1 MQNFNLHTHSVYS
14 DGKSQPC
21 EIVEEAV
28 RQGFTTLG
36 FSEHSPLPFD
46 NNFSV
51 KSADMPRYVS
61 EIAQLKEEF
70 KDKIDI
76 YCALEADYLTGF
88 SEPFAV
94 TQEKYHLN
102 YLIGGVHLVINPA
115 LRPFEGPQGPQ
126 AQGPARAKVVEP
138 VEIED
143 STKLNPTI
151 SADEIWFIDG
161 PKWEVY
167 DEGLQKF
174 FDGDIRR
181 AVRRFFEQT
190 NEMIE
195 NERFDII
202 AHFDKI
208 KMHNR
213 DRYFH
218 EDEPWYRKLALETLD
233 LIREKGLVM
242 EINTRGIYKKRYN
255 GFYPSPWLM
264 KEASKMGV
272 PAIISADAHHF
283 SEISLE
289 FVAAEEVL
297 KKAGY
302 RSVVNFK
309 DGQWVEKVLS

>member
-1 MQNFNLHTHSVYS
+1 MRPQFVSIMQNFNLHTHSIYS
-14 DGKSQPC
+14 DGKSQPR
-21 EIVEEAV
+21 EIVEEAI
-28 RQGFTTLG
+28 RQGLTTIG

-46 NNFSV
+46 NTFSV
-51 KSADMPRYVS
+51 KSADMPRYVA
-61 EIAQLKEEF
+61 EIAQLKAEF

-76 YCALEADYLTGF
+76 YCALEADYLTGV
-88 SEPFAV
+88 SEPFSV
-94 TQEKYHLN
+94 TKEKYHLD
-102 YLIGGVHLVINPA
+102 YLIGGVHLVIDPA
-115 LRPFEGPQGPQ
+115 LRQ
-126 AQGPARAKVVEP
+126 AQGPAKSKVIEP
-138 VEIED
+138 VEM
-143 STKLNPTI
+143 PAI

-174 FDGDIRR
+174 FNGDIRR
-181 AVRRFFEQT
+181 AVRRFLNEQ
-190 NEMIE
+190 
-195 NERFDII
+195 FDII

-233 LIREKGLVM
+233 LIRQKGLVM

-264 KEASKMGV
+264 EEAYKMGV

-283 SEISLE
+283 SEITLE
-289 FVAAEEVL
+289 FAAAEEAL
-297 KKAGY
+297 KMAGY
-302 RSVVNFK
+302 RSIVNFK
-309 DGQWVEKVLS
+309 NGQWIDVSLA

>member
-14 DGKSQPC
+14 DGKSRPR
-21 EIVEEAV
+21 EIVEEAIH
-28 RQGFTTLG
+28 QGLTTFG

-51 KSADMPRYVS
+51 KSEDMPQYVA
-61 EIAQLKEEF
+61 EITQLKEEF
-70 KDKIDI
+70 KDQIDI
-76 YCALEADYLTGF
+76 YCALEADYLTGV

-94 TQEKYHLN
+94 TKEKYYLD

-115 LRPFEGPQGPQ
+115 LRPFDELR
-126 AQGPARAKVVEP
+126 AQGPLAEQ
-138 VEIED
+138 
-143 STKLNPTI
+143 
-151 SADEIWFIDG
+151 IWFIDG

-174 FDGDIRR
+174 FNGDIRR
-181 AVRRFFEQT
+181 AVRRFFDQS

-195 NERFDII
+195 NEQFDII

-264 KEASKMGV
+264 EEACKMGV
-272 PAIISADAHHF
+272 PAIISPDAHHF
-283 SEISLE
+283 REITLE
-289 FVAAEEVL
+289 FEAAEEAL

-309 DGQWVEKVLS
+309 DGQFIEVGL

>member
-1 MQNFNLHTHSVYS
+1 MREDTKNDYLCAIIRYRIKNLMQNFNLHTHSVYS
-14 DGKSQPC
+14 DGKSQPR

-28 RQGFTTLG
+28 RQGLKTLG

-46 NNFSV
+46 NTFSV
-51 KSADMPRYVS
+51 KSADMPRYVA
-61 EIAQLKEEF
+61 EIAQLKAEF

-76 YCALEADYLTGF
+76 YCGLEADYITGV

-94 TQEKYHLN
+94 TKEKYHLD
-102 YLIGGVHLVINPA
+102 YLIGGVHLVGQSANP
-115 LRPFEGPQGPQ
+115 
-126 AQGPARAKVVEP
+126 
-138 VEIED
+138 D
-143 STKLNPTI
+143 
-151 SADEIWFIDG
+151 DIWFIDG

-167 DEGLQKF
+167 DEGLQRF

-181 AVRRFFEQT
+181 AVRRFYEQT

-195 NERFDII
+195 REPFDII

-213 DRYFH
+213 ERYFH
-218 EDEPWYRKLALETLD
+218 EDEPWYRQLALETLA
-233 LIREKGLVM
+233 LIREKGLIM

-264 KEASKMGV
+264 EEACKMGV

-283 SEISLE
+283 SELTLE
-289 FVAAEEVL
+289 FAAAEEAL
-297 KKAGY
+297 KQAGY
-302 RSVVNFK
+302 HSVVNFK
-309 DGQWVEKVLS
+309 DGHFIEIGL

>member
-14 DGKSQPC
+14 DGKSQPR

-51 KSADMPRYVS
+51 KSADMPCYVA
-61 EIAQLKEEF
+61 EIAQLKEEY
-70 KDKIDI
+70 KDRIDI
-76 YCALEADYLTGF
+76 YCALEADYLTGV

-94 TQEKYHLN
+94 TKEKYHLD
-102 YLIGGVHLVINPA
+102 YLIGGVHLVVNPA
-115 LRPFEGPQGPQ
+115 FRRAQRPEVP
-126 AQGPARAKVVEP
+126 EP
-138 VEIED
+138 VEG
-143 STKLNPTI
+143 PTLTI
-151 SADEIWFIDG
+151 NTDEIWFIDG

-167 DEGLQKF
+167 DEGLQKLF
-174 FDGDIRR
+174 GGDIRQ
-181 AVRRFFEQT
+181 AVRRFYEQS

-195 NERFDII
+195 NEPFNII

-218 EDEPWYRKLALETLD
+218 EDEAWYRKLALETLD

-264 KEASKMGV
+264 EEACKMGV

-289 FVAAEEVL
+289 FAAAEEAL
-297 KKAGY
+297 KRAGY
-302 RSVVNFK
+302 RSVVNYK
-309 DGQWVEKVLS
+309 EGQWIEVAI

>member
-1 MQNFNLHTHSVYS
+1 MQNFNLHTHSIYS
-14 DGKSQPC
+14 DGKSQPR

-28 RQGFTTLG
+28 RQGLTTLG

-46 NNFSV
+46 NDFSV
-51 KSADMPRYVS
+51 KEADMPCYVA

-70 KDKIDI
+70 KAEIDI
-76 YCALEADYLTGF
+76 YCGLEADYLTGV
-88 SEPFAV
+88 SESFAV
-94 TQEKYHLN
+94 TKEKYRLD
-102 YLIGGVHLVINPA
+102 YLIGGVHLVGQSANP
-115 LRPFEGPQGPQ
+115 
-126 AQGPARAKVVEP
+126 
-138 VEIED
+138 
-143 STKLNPTI
+143 
-151 SADEIWFIDG
+151 DEIWFIDG

-181 AVRRFFEQT
+181 AVRRFYEQS

-195 NERFDII
+195 NEPFEII

-233 LIREKGLVM
+233 LIREKGLIM

-264 KEASKMGV
+264 EEACKMHI

-283 SEISLE
+283 SEITLE
-289 FVAAEEVL
+289 FEAAENAL

-309 DGQWVEKVLS
+309 DGRWVEVSVV

>member
-1 MQNFNLHTHSVYS
+1 MQNFNLHTHSVFS
-14 DGKSQPC
+14 DGKSKPR

-28 RQGFTTLG
+28 RQGLTTLG

-51 KSADMPRYVS
+51 KSADMPRYVA

-70 KDKIDI
+70 KDRIDL
-76 YCALEADYLTGF
+76 YCGLEADYITGV

-94 TQEKYHLN
+94 TKEKYHLD
-102 YLIGGVHLVINPA
+102 YLIGGVHLVVNKPTAPTPRSVIA
-115 LRPFEGPQGPQ
+115 GTDPQSPTL
-126 AQGPARAKVVEP
+126 QGSVE
-138 VEIED
+138 
-143 STKLNPTI
+143 TPTI
-151 SADEIWFIDG
+151 STDEIWFIDG

-167 DEGLQKF
+167 DEGLQRF

-181 AVRRFFEQT
+181 AVRRFYEQT

-195 NERFDII
+195 REQFDII

-213 DRYFH
+213 ERYFH
-218 EDEPWYRKLALETLD
+218 EDEPWYRQLALETLA
-233 LIREKGLVM
+233 LIREKGLIM

-264 KEASKMGV
+264 EEACKMGV

-283 SEISLE
+283 SEITLE
-289 FVAAEEVL
+289 FDAAEEAL
-297 KKAGY
+297 KRAGY

-309 DGQWVEKVLS
+309 DGRWVEKAL

>member
-14 DGKSQPC
+14 DGKSQPR

-28 RQGFTTLG
+28 RQGLTTLG

-51 KSADMPRYVS
+51 KSADMPSYVA
-61 EIAQLKEEF
+61 EIARLKEEF
-70 KDKIDI
+70 KDKIDL
-76 YCALEADYLTGF
+76 YCALEADYLTGV

-94 TQEKYHLN
+94 TKERYHLD
-102 YLIGGVHLVINPA
+102 YLIGGVHLVIEPA
-115 LRPFEGPQGPQ
+115 LRQ
-126 AQGPARAKVVEP
+126 AQGPKVVEP
-138 VEIED
+138 VE
-143 STKLNPTI
+143 TPTI

-174 FDGDIRR
+174 FDNDIRR
-181 AVRRFFEQT
+181 AVRRFFEQS

-195 NERFDII
+195 NEQFDII

-218 EDEPWYRKLALETLD
+218 EDELWYRKLALETLD

-242 EINTRGIYKKRYN
+242 EVNTRGIYKKRYN

-264 KEASKMGV
+264 EEACKMGI
-272 PAIISADAHHF
+272 PTIISADAHHF
-283 SEISLE
+283 SEITLE
-289 FVAAEEVL
+289 FTAAEEAL

-309 DGQWVEKVLS
+309 DGCWIEVAL

>member
-1 MQNFNLHTHSVYS
+1 MQNFNLHTHSIYS
-14 DGKSQPC
+14 DGKSQPK

-28 RQGFTTLG
+28 RQGFTSLG

-51 KSADMPRYVS
+51 KEADMPRYVS
-61 EIAQLKEEF
+61 EIALLKEEF
-70 KDKIDI
+70 KGKIAL
-76 YCALEADYLTGF
+76 YCALEADYITNT
-88 SEPFAV
+88 SEPFSI
-94 TQEKYHLN
+94 TKEKYHLD
-102 YLIGGVHLVINPA
+102 YLIGGVHLVGQSANP
-115 LRPFEGPQGPQ
+115 
-126 AQGPARAKVVEP
+126 
-138 VEIED
+138 
-143 STKLNPTI
+143 
-151 SADEIWFIDG
+151 DEIWFIDG

-181 AVRRFFEQT
+181 AVRRFFEQS

-195 NERFDII
+195 NEQFDII

-218 EDEPWYRKLALETLD
+218 EDETWYHKLALETLD

-242 EINTRGIYKKRYN
+242 EVNTRGIYKKRYN

-264 KEASKMGV
+264 EEACKMGI

-289 FVAAEEVL
+289 FDSAEEAL

-309 DGQWVEKVLS
+309 DGKWIEVAIS

>member
-1 MQNFNLHTHSVYS
+1 MREDTKNDYLCAIIRYRIKKLMQNFNLHTHSVYS
-14 DGKSQPC
+14 DGKSQPR

-28 RQGFTTLG
+28 RQGLTTLG

-51 KSADMPRYVS
+51 KSADMPRYVA
-61 EIAQLKEEF
+61 EIAQLKAEF

-76 YCALEADYLTGF
+76 YCGLEADYITGV

-94 TQEKYHLN
+94 TKEKYHLD
-102 YLIGGVHLVINPA
+102 YLIGGVHLVGQSANP
-115 LRPFEGPQGPQ
+115 
-126 AQGPARAKVVEP
+126 
-138 VEIED
+138 
-143 STKLNPTI
+143 
-151 SADEIWFIDG
+151 DEIWFIDG
-161 PKWEVY
+161 PKWEIY
-167 DEGLQKF
+167 DEGLQRF
-174 FDGDIRR
+174 FDGDIHR
-181 AVRRFFEQT
+181 AVRRFYEQT

-195 NERFDII
+195 REPFDII

-218 EDEPWYRKLALETLD
+218 EDEPWYRAMAFETLD
-233 LIREKGLVM
+233 LIRQKGLVM
-242 EINTRGIYKKRYN
+242 EVNVRGLYKKRYN

-264 KEASKMGV
+264 EEACKMGV

-283 SEISLE
+283 SELTLE
-289 FVAAEEVL
+289 FAAAEEAL
-297 KKAGY
+297 KQTGY

-309 DGQWVEKVLS
+309 DGQWIEVAI

>member
-1 MQNFNLHTHSVYS
+1 MQNFNLHTHSIYS
-14 DGKSQPC
+14 DGKSQPR
-21 EIVEEAV
+21 EIVEEAI
-28 RQGFTTLG
+28 RQGLTTLG

-46 NNFSV
+46 NTFSV
-51 KSADMPRYVS
+51 KTADMPRYVA

-76 YCALEADYLTGF
+76 YCGLEADYLTGV

-94 TQEKYHLN
+94 TKEKYHLD

-115 LRPFEGPQGPQ
+115 LRQ
-126 AQGPARAKVVEP
+126 AQGPAKTKVVEP
-138 VEIED
+138 VETL
-143 STKLNPTI
+143 SI

-174 FDGDIRR
+174 FEGDIRH
-181 AVRRFFEQT
+181 AVRRFFDQS

-195 NERFDII
+195 NEQFDII

-213 DRYFH
+213 DRYFQ

-233 LIREKGLVM
+233 LIREKGLIM

-264 KEASKMGV
+264 EEAC
-272 PAIISADAHHF
+272 
-283 SEISLE
+283 
-289 FVAAEEVL
+289 
-297 KKAGY
+297 
-302 RSVVNFK
+302 RSRYH
-309 DGQWVEKVLS
+309 LR

>member
-1 MQNFNLHTHSVYS
+1 MQNFNLHTHSIYS
-14 DGKSQPC
+14 DGKSQPR

-28 RQGFTTLG
+28 RQGLTTLG

-51 KSADMPRYVS
+51 KSADMPKYVA
-61 EIAQLKEEF
+61 EIAQLKAEF
-70 KDKIDI
+70 KGKIDI
-76 YCALEADYLTGF
+76 YCGLEADYLTGV

-94 TQEKYHLN
+94 TKEKYHLD
-102 YLIGGVHLVINPA
+102 YLIGGVHLVGQSANP
-115 LRPFEGPQGPQ
+115 
-126 AQGPARAKVVEP
+126 
-138 VEIED
+138 
-143 STKLNPTI
+143 
-151 SADEIWFIDG
+151 DEIWFIDG

-181 AVRRFFEQT
+181 AVRRFFDQS

-195 NERFDII
+195 NEPFDII

-233 LIREKGLVM
+233 LICKKGLVM
-242 EINTRGIYKKRYN
+242 EINTRGLYKKRYN

-264 KEASKMGV
+264 EEACKMHI

-289 FVAAEEVL
+289 FFAAEEAL

-309 DGQWVEKVLS
+309 DGSWVEVGFS

>member
-1 MQNFNLHTHSVYS
+1 MQNFNLHTHSIYS
-14 DGKSQPC
+14 DGKSQPR

-28 RQGFTTLG
+28 RQGLTTLG

-51 KSADMPRYVS
+51 KSADMPKYVA
-61 EIAQLKEEF
+61 EIAQLKAEF
-70 KDKIDI
+70 KGKIDI
-76 YCALEADYLTGF
+76 YCGLEADYLTGV

-94 TQEKYHLN
+94 TKEKYHLD
-102 YLIGGVHLVINPA
+102 YLIGGVHLVVNPA
-115 LRPFEGPQGPQ
+115 LRQ
-126 AQGPARAKVVEP
+126 AQGPEETKVVEP
-138 VEIED
+138 AETPTQTI
-143 STKLNPTI
+143 NP
-151 SADEIWFIDG
+151 DEIWFIDG

-181 AVRRFFEQT
+181 AVRQFFEQS

-195 NERFDII
+195 NESFDII

-233 LIREKGLVM
+233 LICKKGLVM

-264 KEASKMGV
+264 EEACKMHI
-272 PAIISADAHHF
+272 PALISADAHHF

-289 FVAAEEVL
+289 FFAAEEAL

-309 DGQWVEKVLS
+309 DGSWVEVGFS

>member
-1 MQNFNLHTHSVYS
+1 MQKFNLHTHSIYS
-14 DGKSQPC
+14 DGKSQPR
-21 EIVEEAV
+21 EIVEEAA
-28 RQGFTTLG
+28 RQGLTTLG

-46 NNFSV
+46 NDFSV
-51 KSADMPRYVS
+51 KSADMPRYVA

-70 KDKIDI
+70 KDKIDL
-76 YCALEADYLTGF
+76 YCALEADYLTGVSETF
-88 SEPFAV
+88 SM
-94 TQEKYHLN
+94 TKEKYHLD
-102 YLIGGVHLVINPA
+102 YLIGGVHLVVD
-115 LRPFEGPQGPQ
+115 
-126 AQGPARAKVVEP
+126 KVPEP
-138 VEIED
+138 VEG
-143 STKLNPTI
+143 PTL
-151 SADEIWFIDG
+151 AENIWFIDG

-174 FDGDIRR
+174 FNGDIRR
-181 AVRRFFEQT
+181 AVRRFFDQS

-195 NERFDII
+195 NEQFDII

-264 KEASKMGV
+264 EEACKKGV

-283 SEISLE
+283 SEITLE
-289 FVAAEEVL
+289 FEAAEEAL

-309 DGQWVEKVLS
+309 DERWVDVTI

>member
-1 MQNFNLHTHSVYS
+1 MQNFNLHTHSIYS
-14 DGKSQPC
+14 DGKSQPR

-28 RQGFTTLG
+28 RQGLTTLG

-51 KSADMPRYVS
+51 KEADMPRYVA

-70 KDKIDI
+70 KGKIDI
-76 YCALEADYLTGF
+76 YCGLEADYLTGV

-94 TQEKYHLN
+94 TKEKYHLD
-102 YLIGGVHLVINPA
+102 YLIGGVHLVINPVF
-115 LRPFEGPQGPQ
+115 RQ
-126 AQGPARAKVVEP
+126 AQRPKTPEP
-138 VEIED
+138 VEGPTPSI
-143 STKLNPTI
+143 NP
-151 SADEIWFIDG
+151 DEIWFIDG

-167 DEGLQKF
+167 DEGLQKL

-181 AVRRFFEQT
+181 AVHRFYEQS

-195 NERFDII
+195 NEPFDII

-218 EDEPWYRKLALETLD
+218 EDDPWYRKLALETLD

-264 KEASKMGV
+264 EEACKMGI
-272 PAIISADAHHF
+272 PALISADAHHF
-283 SEISLE
+283 SEITLE
-289 FVAAEEVL
+289 FEAAEEAL

-309 DGQWVEKVLS
+309 DGKWVEVAIRL

>member
-14 DGKSQPC
+14 DGKSQPR
-21 EIVEEAV
+21 EIVEEAI

-51 KSADMPRYVS
+51 KSGDMPNYVT
-61 EIAQLKEEF
+61 EIAQLKEEYE
-70 KDKIDI
+70 DKIDL
-76 YCALEADYLTGF
+76 YCALEADYLTGV

-94 TQEKYHLN
+94 TKEKYHLD
-102 YLIGGVHLVINPA
+102 YLIGGVHLVVNKPEDIAPNTLIA
-115 LRPFEGPQGPQ
+115 GADPQSPT
-126 AQGPARAKVVEP
+126 P
-138 VEIED
+138 I
-143 STKLNPTI
+143 ST
-151 SADEIWFIDG
+151 DEIWFIDG

-167 DEGLQKF
+167 DDGLQRLF
-174 FDGDIRR
+174 GGDIRR
-181 AVRRFFEQT
+181 AVRRFYEQT

-195 NERFDII
+195 NEPFDII

-218 EDEPWYRKLALETLD
+218 EDEAWYRKLALETLD

-242 EINTRGIYKKRYN
+242 EVNTRGIYKKRYY

-264 KEASKMGV
+264 KEACKMGV

-289 FVAAEEVL
+289 FEAAEEAL
-297 KKAGY
+297 KQAGY
-302 RSVVNFK
+302 RSVVSLKEGKWALCEF
-309 DGQWVEKVLS
+309 

>member
-1 MQNFNLHTHSVYS
+1 MQNFNLHTHSIYS
-14 DGKSQPC
+14 DGKSQPR

-28 RQGFTTLG
+28 RQSLTTLG

-51 KSADMPRYVS
+51 KEADMPRYVA
-61 EIAQLKEEF
+61 EISQLKTEF
-70 KDKIDI
+70 KAEIDI
-76 YCALEADYLTGF
+76 YCGLEADYLTGV
-88 SEPFAV
+88 SEPFAESK
-94 TQEKYHLN
+94 EKYHLD
-102 YLIGGVHLVINPA
+102 YLIGGVHLVIEPA
-115 LRPFEGPQGPQ
+115 LRQ
-126 AQGPARAKVVEP
+126 AQGPEKTKVVEP
-138 VEIED
+138 AETPTQTI
-143 STKLNPTI
+143 NP
-151 SADEIWFIDG
+151 DEIWFIDG

-181 AVRRFFEQT
+181 AVRRFFEQS

-195 NERFDII
+195 NEPFDII

-233 LIREKGLVM
+233 LIREKGLIM

-264 KEASKMGV
+264 EEACKMGV

-283 SEISLE
+283 SEITLE
-289 FVAAEEVL
+289 FAAAEEAL

-302 RSVVNFK
+302 RNVVNFK
-309 DGQWVEKVLS
+309 DGRWVEVAIS

>member
-1 MQNFNLHTHSVYS
+1 MQNYNLHTHSIYS
-14 DGKSQPC
+14 DGKSQPR
-21 EIVEEAV
+21 EIVEEAI

-51 KSADMPRYVS
+51 KSADMPRYVA

-76 YCALEADYLTGF
+76 YCALEADYLTGV

-94 TQEKYHLN
+94 TKEKYHLD
-102 YLIGGVHLVINPA
+102 YLIGGVHLVVNPT
-115 LRPFEGPQGPQ
+115 LRQ
-126 AQGPARAKVVEP
+126 AQGPKVVEL
-138 VEIED
+138 VEM
-143 STKLNPTI
+143 PTI
-151 SADEIWFIDG
+151 STDEIWFIDG

-167 DEGLQKF
+167 DDGLQKL

-181 AVRRFFEQT
+181 AVHRFFEQS

-195 NERFDII
+195 NEPFDII

-264 KEASKMGV
+264 EEACKMGV

-289 FVAAEEVL
+289 FVAAEEAL

-309 DGQWVEKVLS
+309 DGQWVEVSFS

>member
-1 MQNFNLHTHSVYS
+1 MQNFNLHTHSIYS
-14 DGKSQPC
+14 DGKSRPR
-21 EIVEEAV
+21 EIVEEAI
-28 RQGFTTLG
+28 RQGLTTLG
-36 FSEHSPLPFD
+36 FSEHGPLPFD
-46 NNFSV
+46 NTFSV
-51 KSADMPRYVS
+51 KSANMPSYVT

-70 KDKIDI
+70 KDRIDI
-76 YCALEADYLTGF
+76 YCALEADYLTGV
-88 SEPFAV
+88 SEPFAL
-94 TQEKYHLN
+94 TKEKYHLD
-102 YLIGGVHLVINPA
+102 YLIGGVHLVIKPA
-115 LRPFEGPQGPQ
+115 LRQ
-126 AQGPARAKVVEP
+126 AQGPAKTKDVEP
-138 VEIED
+138 VE
-143 STKLNPTI
+143 TPTI

-161 PKWEVY
+161 PKWEIY

-174 FDGDIRR
+174 FNGDIRH
-181 AVRRFFEQT
+181 AVRRFFEQS

-195 NERFDII
+195 NEQFDII

-218 EDEPWYRKLALETLD
+218 EDELWYRKLAMETLD

-264 KEASKMGV
+264 EEACKMGV
-272 PAIISADAHHF
+272 PAVISADAHHF
-283 SEISLE
+283 SEITLE
-289 FVAAEEVL
+289 FAAAEEAL

-309 DGQWVEKVLS
+309 DGQWFEVPLA

>member
-1 MQNFNLHTHSVYS
+1 M
-14 DGKSQPC
+14 
-21 EIVEEAV
+21 A
-28 RQGFTTLG
+28 
-36 FSEHSPLPFD
+36 
-46 NNFSV
+46 
-51 KSADMPRYVS
+51 

-76 YCALEADYLTGF
+76 YCALEADYLPGA

-94 TQEKYHLN
+94 TKEKYHLD
-102 YLIGGVHLVINPA
+102 YLIGGVHLVGQSANP
-115 LRPFEGPQGPQ
+115 
-126 AQGPARAKVVEP
+126 
-138 VEIED
+138 
-143 STKLNPTI
+143 
-151 SADEIWFIDG
+151 DEIWFIDG

-174 FDGDIRR
+174 FDGDIRC
-181 AVRRFFEQT
+181 AVRRFFEQS

-195 NERFDII
+195 NEQFDII

-264 KEASKMGV
+264 EEACKMGV

-283 SEISLE
+283 SEITLE
-289 FVAAEEVL
+289 FDAAEEAL
-297 KKAGY
+297 RKAGY

-309 DGQWVEKVLS
+309 DGNWIEVAFL

>member
-1 MQNFNLHTHSVYS
+1 MQNYNLHTHSIYS
-14 DGKSQPC
+14 DGKSQPR

-28 RQGFTTLG
+28 RQGFTTIG

-51 KSADMPRYVS
+51 KSYDMPKYVA
-61 EIAQLKEEF
+61 EIAQLKEEY

-76 YCALEADYLTGF
+76 YCALEADYLTGV
-88 SEPFAV
+88 SEPFDI
-94 TQEKYHLN
+94 TQRKYNLD
-102 YLIGGVHLVINPA
+102 YVIGGVHLVGQSANP
-115 LRPFEGPQGPQ
+115 
-126 AQGPARAKVVEP
+126 
-138 VEIED
+138 
-143 STKLNPTI
+143 
-151 SADEIWFIDG
+151 DEIWFIDG

-174 FDGDIRR
+174 FNGDIQK
-181 AVRRFFEQT
+181 AVKRFFEQT

-195 NERFDII
+195 NEQFDII

-213 DRYFH
+213 ERYFH
-218 EDEPWYRKLALETLD
+218 EDESWYRKLALETLD
-233 LIREKGLVM
+233 LIRQKGLIM

-264 KEASKMGV
+264 EEACKMHI

-283 SEISLE
+283 SEISLC
-289 FVAAEEVL
+289 FVEAEEAL
-297 KKAGY
+297 KRAGY
-302 RSVVNFK
+302 RSVINFK
-309 DGQWVEKVLS
+309 NGKWVEVEL

>member
-1 MQNFNLHTHSVYS
+1 MTMQNFNLHTHSVYS
-14 DGKSQPC
+14 DGKSQPR

-28 RQGFTTLG
+28 RQGLTTLG

-51 KSADMPRYVS
+51 KSADMPKYVA
-61 EIAQLKEEF
+61 EIAQLKAEF
-70 KDKIDI
+70 KDIIDI
-76 YCALEADYLTGF
+76 YCGLEADYLTSV

-94 TQEKYHLN
+94 TKKKYHLD
-102 YLIGGVHLVINPA
+102 YLIGGVHLVVD
-115 LRPFEGPQGPQ
+115 
-126 AQGPARAKVVEP
+126 KVVELT
-138 VEIED
+138 E
-143 STKLNPTI
+143 TPTQTI
-151 SADEIWFIDG
+151 NTDEIWFIDG

-167 DEGLQKF
+167 DEGLQKI

-181 AVRRFFEQT
+181 AVRRFFEQS

-195 NERFDII
+195 NEPFDII

-233 LIREKGLVM
+233 LIRQKGLVM

-264 KEASKMGV
+264 EEACKRHI
-272 PAIISADAHHF
+272 PALISADAHHF
-283 SEISLE
+283 SEITLE
-289 FVAAEEVL
+289 FAAAEEAL

-309 DGQWVEKVLS
+309 DGQFVEVGL

>member
-1 MQNFNLHTHSVYS
+1 MQNYNLHTHSIYS
-14 DGKSQPC
+14 DGKSQPR
-21 EIVEEAV
+21 EIVEEAI
-28 RQGFTTLG
+28 RQGLTTLG

-51 KSADMPRYVS
+51 KSADMPRYVA

-70 KDKIDI
+70 KDKIGI
-76 YCALEADYLTGF
+76 YCALEADYLTGV

-94 TQEKYHLN
+94 TKEKYHLD
-102 YLIGGVHLVINPA
+102 YLIGGVHLVVNPA
-115 LRPFEGPQGPQ
+115 LRQ
-126 AQGPARAKVVEP
+126 AQGPKVIEP
-138 VEIED
+138 VE
-143 STKLNPTI
+143 TPTI
-151 SADEIWFIDG
+151 NPDEIWFIDG

-167 DEGLQKF
+167 DEGLQKL

-181 AVRRFFEQT
+181 AVRRFFEQS

-195 NERFDII
+195 NEQFDII

-264 KEASKMGV
+264 EEACKMGV
-272 PAIISADAHHF
+272 PAVISADAHHF

-289 FVAAEEVL
+289 FEAAEEVL

-302 RSVVNFK
+302 RDVVNFK
-309 DGQWVEKVLS
+309 DGQWFEVRLS

>member
-1 MQNFNLHTHSVYS
+1 MRPHMVPKIITVMQNHNLHTHSIYS
-14 DGKSQPC
+14 DGKSQPR

-28 RQGFTTLG
+28 RQGLTTLG

-51 KSADMPRYVS
+51 KSADMPQYVA
-61 EIAQLKEEF
+61 EIAQLKEEY
-70 KDKIDI
+70 KDRIDL
-76 YCALEADYLTGF
+76 YCALEADYLTGV
-88 SEPFAV
+88 SEPFTV
-94 TQEKYHLN
+94 TKEKYHLD
-102 YLIGGVHLVINPA
+102 YMIGGVHLVVD
-115 LRPFEGPQGPQ
+115 
-126 AQGPARAKVVEP
+126 KVPELVPEP
-138 VEIED
+138 VEGREGPA
-143 STKLNPTI
+143 LAEN
-151 SADEIWFIDG
+151 IWFIDG

-174 FDGDIRR
+174 FNGDIRR
-181 AVRRFFEQT
+181 AVRRFFEQS

-195 NERFDII
+195 NEQFDII

-218 EDEPWYRKLALETLD
+218 EDESWYRKLVLETLD
-233 LIREKGLVM
+233 LIRQKGLIM

-264 KEASKMGV
+264 EEACKMGV
-272 PAIISADAHHF
+272 PAVISADAHHF

-289 FVAAEEVL
+289 FETAEEAL

-309 DGQWVEKVLS
+309 DGRWVEVPFCS

>member
-14 DGKSQPC
+14 DGKSQPH
-21 EIVEEAV
+21 EIVEEAI
-28 RQGFTTLG
+28 RQGLTTIG

-46 NNFSV
+46 NTFSV
-51 KSADMPRYVS
+51 KSADMPRYVA

-70 KDKIDI
+70 KGQIDM
-76 YCALEADYLTGF
+76 YCALEADYLTGV

-94 TQEKYHLN
+94 TKEKYHLD

-115 LRPFEGPQGPQ
+115 LRQ
-126 AQGPARAKVVEP
+126 AQGPAKTKVIEP
-138 VEIED
+138 VEM
-143 STKLNPTI
+143 PAI
-151 SADEIWFIDG
+151 SANEIWFIDG

-174 FDGDIRR
+174 FNGDIRR
-181 AVRRFFEQT
+181 AVRRFFDQS

-195 NERFDII
+195 NEQFDII

-233 LIREKGLVM
+233 LIRQKGLVM

-264 KEASKMGV
+264 EEACKMGV

-283 SEISLE
+283 SEITLE
-289 FVAAEEVL
+289 FAAAEEAL

-309 DGQWVEKVLS
+309 NGRFIEIGL

>member
-14 DGKSQPC
+14 DGKSQPR
-21 EIVEEAV
+21 EIVEEAF
-28 RQGFTTLG
+28 RQGLTTIG

-46 NNFSV
+46 NTFSV
-51 KSADMPRYVS
+51 KSADMPRYVA

-70 KDKIDI
+70 KDQLDI
-76 YCALEADYLTGF
+76 YCALEADYLTGV

-94 TQEKYHLN
+94 TKEKYHLD

-115 LRPFEGPQGPQ
+115 LRQ
-126 AQGPARAKVVEP
+126 AQGPAKTKVVEP
-138 VEIED
+138 VEIEIRR
-143 STKLNPTI
+143 SQTPAI

-174 FDGDIRR
+174 FDGDIHR
-181 AVRRFFEQT
+181 AVRRFFEQS

-195 NERFDII
+195 NESFDII

-264 KEASKMGV
+264 EEACKMGV

-283 SEISLE
+283 SEITLE
-289 FVAAEEVL
+289 FAAAEEAL
-297 KKAGY
+297 KRAGY

-309 DGQWVEKVLS
+309 DGHFIEIGL

>member
-14 DGKSQPC
+14 DGKSQPR

-28 RQGFTTLG
+28 RQGLTTIG
-36 FSEHSPLPFD
+36 FSEHGPLPFD

-51 KSADMPRYVS
+51 KSADMPKYVA
-61 EIAQLKEEF
+61 EVTQLKEEF

-76 YCALEADYLTGF
+76 YCALEADYLTGI
-88 SEPFAV
+88 SEPFAL
-94 TQEKYHLN
+94 TKEKYHLD
-102 YLIGGVHLVINPA
+102 YLIGGVHLVVDSA
-115 LRPFEGPQGPQ
+115 FRQ
-126 AQGPARAKVVEP
+126 AQRPSLAKVPEP
-138 VEIED
+138 VEGP
-143 STKLNPTI
+143 SSL
-151 SADEIWFIDG
+151 ADQIWFIDG
-161 PKWEVY
+161 SKYEVY

-174 FDGDIRR
+174 FNGDIHR
-181 AVRRFFEQT
+181 AVNRFFEQT

-195 NERFDII
+195 NESFDII

-218 EDEPWYRKLALETLD
+218 EDELWYRKLALETLD
-233 LIREKGLVM
+233 HIRQKGLIM

-264 KEASKMGV
+264 EEACKMHI

-283 SEISLE
+283 SEITLE
-289 FVAAEEVL
+289 FEAAEEAL

-302 RSVVNFK
+302 RCVVNFK
-309 DGQWVEKVLS
+309 DGKWIEVALS

>member
-14 DGKSQPC
+14 DGKSQPR

-28 RQGFTTLG
+28 RQGLTTLG
-36 FSEHSPLPFD
+36 FSEHSPVPFD

-51 KSADMPRYVS
+51 KSEDMPRYVA
-61 EIAQLKEEF
+61 EITQLKEEY

-76 YCALEADYLTGF
+76 YCALEADYLTSV

-94 TQEKYHLN
+94 TKEKYHLD
-102 YLIGGVHLVINPA
+102 YLIGGVHLVVDKVPEPA
-115 LRPFEGPQGPQ
+115 VAERSRSIEGP
-126 AQGPARAKVVEP
+126 
-138 VEIED
+138 
-143 STKLNPTI
+143 SSL
-151 SADEIWFIDG
+151 ADQIWFIDG

-181 AVRRFFEQT
+181 AVRRFFDQS

-195 NERFDII
+195 NEQFDII

-218 EDEPWYRKLALETLD
+218 EDEPWYRKLAMETLD

-264 KEASKMGV
+264 EEAYKMGV

-283 SEISLE
+283 SEITLE
-289 FVAAEEVL
+289 FDAAEEAL
-297 KKAGY
+297 RKAGY

-309 DGQWVEKVLS
+309 EGRFIEVGL

>member
-1 MQNFNLHTHSVYS
+1 MQNFNLHTHSIYS
-14 DGKSQPC
+14 DGKSQPR

-28 RQGFTTLG
+28 RQGLTTIG

-51 KSADMPRYVS
+51 KSGDMPSYVA
-61 EIAQLKEEF
+61 EIAQLKKEF
-70 KDKIDI
+70 KGKLDI
-76 YCALEADYLTGF
+76 YCALEADYLTGV
-88 SEPFAV
+88 SEPFSV
-94 TQEKYHLN
+94 TKEKYHLD
-102 YLIGGVHLVINPA
+102 YLIGGVHLVVDPA
-115 LRPFEGPQGPQ
+115 FRQ
-126 AQGPARAKVVEP
+126 AQRPKVPEPAVPEDPRRVEGLTLA
-138 VEIED
+138 EQ
-143 STKLNPTI
+143 
-151 SADEIWFIDG
+151 IWFIDG

-181 AVRRFFEQT
+181 GVRRFFEQS

-195 NERFDII
+195 NEQFDII

-233 LIREKGLVM
+233 LIREKGLIM

-264 KEASKMGV
+264 EEAYKMGV

-283 SEISLE
+283 SEITLE
-289 FVAAEEVL
+289 FAAAEGAL

-309 DGQWVEKVLS
+309 DGQWVEVAL

>member
-14 DGKSQPC
+14 DGKSQPR

-51 KSADMPRYVS
+51 KEADMLRYVA

-70 KDKIDI
+70 KDKIDL
-76 YCALEADYLTGF
+76 YCALESDYLPGA

-94 TQEKYHLN
+94 TKEKYHLD
-102 YLIGGVHLVINPA
+102 YLIGGVHLVGQSANP
-115 LRPFEGPQGPQ
+115 
-126 AQGPARAKVVEP
+126 
-138 VEIED
+138 
-143 STKLNPTI
+143 
-151 SADEIWFIDG
+151 DEIWFIDG

-174 FDGDIRR
+174 FDGDIHR
-181 AVRRFFEQT
+181 AVRRFFEQS

-195 NERFDII
+195 NEQFDII

-213 DRYFH
+213 ERYFH

-264 KEASKMGV
+264 EEACKMGV

-283 SEISLE
+283 SVISLE
-289 FVAAEEVL
+289 LEAAEEAL
-297 KKAGY
+297 KKVGY

-309 DGQWVEKVLS
+309 NGRWFEVAI